1 MFLLFCGLFRCFRNG
16 HKVTPFNVHPCGLRP
31 AECKRHHCGGKPPP
45 RPPPLSYPCLS
56 RFPAGF
62 PTSCGFPVPADFAL
76 RRARLTVCTMRTVFA
91 EYRRFP
97 AVGFAVRFTKRG
109 RRPAEKLRTKEIRD
123 NCPNI
128 TNFLCQQTYITI
140 STKYTGDNQP
150 LKSLSLH
157 L

>member
-1 MFLLFCGLFRCFRNG
+1 MSTLTDCALRNVNATTVAASR
-16 HKVTPFNVHPCGLRP
+16 HPDHHPLVTR
-31 AECKRHHCGGKPPP
+31 
-45 RPPPLSYPCLS
+45 LS

-62 PTSCGFPVPADFAL
+62 PTSCGFPVPAGCAW
-76 RRARLTVCTMRTVFA
+76 RRARLTVCTLRTVFA

>member
-1 MFLLFCGLFRCFRNG
+1 MDCFIFPPPG
-16 HKVTPFNVHPCGLRP
+16 EKSH
-31 AECKRHHCGGKPPP
+31 AEWKRHHSGQHLYRPFRSVRGGGRKRRSRP
-45 RPPPLSYPCLS
+45 RPPPRSYFCLS
-56 RFPAGF
+56 QAVRFSDLLRVLVLPAGY
-62 PTSCGFPVPADFAL
+62 AW
-76 RRARLTVCTMRTVFA
+76 RRARLTVCTLRTVFA

-140 STKYTGDNQP
+140 STKYTGNNQP

>member
-1 MFLLFCGLFRCFRNG
+1 MFTLADCALRN
-16 HKVTPFNVHPCGLRP
+16 VNATTVAASR
-31 AECKRHHCGGKPPP
+31 PP

-56 RFPAGF
+56 RFPAVSDILRVSC
-62 PTSCGFPVPADFAL
+62 SCGLRLAACSADCLHPADSL
-76 RRARLTVCTMRTVFA
+76 CRIS
-91 EYRRFP
+91 EIP

>member
-1 MFLLFCGLFRCFRNG
+1 MFNMDCFIFPPPG
-16 HKVTPFNVHPCGLRP
+16 EKKH
-31 AECKRHHCGGKPPP
+31 AEWKRHHYGGKPPP
-45 RPPPLSYPCLS
+45 RPPPLSYFCHS
-56 RFPAGF
+56 RAVRFSDLLRVFVLPAG
-62 PTSCGFPVPADFAL
+62 CAW

-140 STKYTGDNQP
+140 STKYTGNNQP

>member
-1 MFLLFCGLFRCFRNG
+1 MFTLADCALRNVNATTVAASR
-16 HKVTPFNVHPCGLRP
+16 HPDHRPLVTPAFPGSLQDF
-31 AECKRHHCGGKPPP
+31 RH
-45 RPPPLSYPCLS
+45 L
-56 RFPAGF
+56 AGF
-62 PTSCGFPVPADFAL
+62 LFLRDCAW
-76 RRARLTVCTMRTVFA
+76 RRARLTVCTLRTVFA

-140 STKYTGDNQP
+140 STKYTGNNQP